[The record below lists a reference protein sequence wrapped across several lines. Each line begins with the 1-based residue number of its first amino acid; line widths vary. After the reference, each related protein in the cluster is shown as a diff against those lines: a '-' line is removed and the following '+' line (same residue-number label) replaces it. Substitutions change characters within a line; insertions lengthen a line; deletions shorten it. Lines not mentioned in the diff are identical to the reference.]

1 MRRITRLTAEITE
14 IAVNLT
20 PPGQGALAWGT
31 RAYLLRDATRGRLL
45 LIDTGSA
52 GSEDII
58 LKAIESLGHLPA
70 DLEAIILTH
79 WHEDHSGS
87 LGAIINAAG
96 GAARVLVPAGEIDL
110 LRAQK
115 PLPLKNWG
123 WLGKSGPRPYSPG
136 VLDDAQVA
144 RLESLREDDSLLAT
158 WDLQLLDTPGHSEGH
173 ISLLS
178 PGRRALFAGDA
189 LLSYKRTVFTFPH
202 ANPVQT
208 EASARKLLELD
219 FDRLLPGHA
228 HAMPYRLSPA
238 DRQPVTGSLGPGWK
252 LLEKAIMGR
261 PLMRSTGP
269 TLSSSAQSTPAT
281 AAKRKKWLI
290 AGLLAA
296 VAGILAFIYL
306 KKIRDLDGWRMTADD

>member
-1 MRRITRLTAEITE
+1 MRRITHLTAEITE

-20 PPGQGALAWGT
+20 PPRQGALAWGT
-31 RAYLLRDATRGRLL
+31 RAYLLRSAARGRLL

-52 GSEDII
+52 GSDDII
-58 LKAIESLGHLPA
+58 LQTIESLGHLPA

-87 LGAIINAAG
+87 LGAMMDAAG
-96 GAARVLVPAGEIDL
+96 EAARVLVPAGEIDL

-144 RLESLREDDSLLAT
+144 RLE
-158 WDLQLLDTPGHSEGH
+158 
-173 ISLLS
+173 
-178 PGRRALFAGDA
+178 RRTLFAGDA
-189 LLSYKRTVFTFPH
+189 LLCYKRTVLTFPH
-202 ANPVQT
+202 ADPVQT

-219 FDRLLPGHA
+219 FDRLLPGHV

-238 DRQPVTGSLGPGWK
+238 DRQPVTGSLGLGWR
-252 LLEKAIMGR
+252 LLEKTIMGR

-269 TLSSSAQSTPAT
+269 KLPASPHPT
-281 AAKRKKWLI
+281 RQ
-290 AGLLAA
+290 G
-296 VAGILAFIYL
+296 
-306 KKIRDLDGWRMTADD
+306 DS

>member
-1 MRRITRLTAEITE
+1 MRRITHLTAEITE

-20 PPGQGALAWGT
+20 PPRQGALAWGT
-31 RAYLLRDATRGRLL
+31 RAYLLRSAARGRLL

-52 GSEDII
+52 GSDDII
-58 LKAIESLGHLPA
+58 LQTIESLGHLPA

-87 LGAIINAAG
+87 LGAMMDAAG
-96 GAARVLVPAGEIDL
+96 EAARVLVPAGEIDL

-144 RLESLREDDSLLAT
+144 RLESLREDDPLLAE
-158 WDLQLLDTPGHSEGH
+158 WDLQLINAPGHSEGH

-178 PGRRALFAGDA
+178 PGRRTLFAGDA
-189 LLSYKRTVFTFPH
+189 LLCYKRTVLTFPH
-202 ANPVQT
+202 ADPVQT

-219 FDRLLPGHA
+219 FDRLLPGHV

-238 DRQPVTGSLGPGWK
+238 DRQPVTGSLDLGWR
-252 LLEKAIMGR
+252 LLEKTIMGR

-269 TLSSSAQSTPAT
+269 KLPASPHPT
-281 AAKRKKWLI
+281 RQ
-290 AGLLAA
+290 G
-296 VAGILAFIYL
+296 
-306 KKIRDLDGWRMTADD
+306 DS

>member
-1 MRRITRLTAEITE
+1 MRRITHLTAEITE

-20 PPGQGALAWGT
+20 PPRQGALAWGT
-31 RAYLLRDATRGRLL
+31 RAYLLRSAARGRLL

-52 GSEDII
+52 GSDDII
-58 LKAIESLGHLPA
+58 LQTIESLGHLPA

-87 LGAIINAAG
+87 LGAMMDAAG
-96 GAARVLVPAGEIDL
+96 EAARVLVPAGEIDL

-144 RLESLREDDSLLAT
+144 RLESLREDDPLLAE
-158 WDLQLLDTPGHSEGH
+158 WDLQLINAPGHSEGH

-178 PGRRALFAGDA
+178 PGRRTLFAGDA
-189 LLSYKRTVFTFPH
+189 LLCYKRTVLTFPH
-202 ANPVQT
+202 ADPVQT

-219 FDRLLPGHA
+219 FDRLLPGHV

-238 DRQPVTGSLGPGWK
+238 DRQPVTGSLGLGWR
-252 LLEKAIMGR
+252 LLEKTIMGR

-269 TLSSSAQSTPAT
+269 KLPASPHPT
-281 AAKRKKWLI
+281 RQ
-290 AGLLAA
+290 G
-296 VAGILAFIYL
+296 
-306 KKIRDLDGWRMTADD
+306 DS